1 MAIFKTNEMRK
12 VKINAYQKGLVFK
25 NGVYQRM
32 LNEGNYWLWFNEKVE
47 VYEINK
53 PFYAPVELN
62 ILLQDAALAN
72 ALQVIEVKDN
82 EIALQYENGLLK
94 QVLIAGRYTFWKGFI
109 NYEFV
114 IADISKIEITENISR
129 TVLQNK
135 LVAPYVRVFSVESY
149 EKALLFIDGKYVQ
162 TLSSGVYYWWKN
174 NITILIGKAD
184 TRMQQIEINGQE
196 ILTRDKAALRINGY
210 AQYKVTDIEKALLHN
225 KEYERQLYVAFQ
237 LALREYVGSL
247 AFDEL
252 LEKKETI
259 VPFILQ
265 SVKKAAENLGVEVNS
280 FGIRDIIL
288 PGDVK
293 EIMNQVLVAEK
304 KAQANIIMRR
314 EETAGTRSMLNTAKL
329 MEDNAMLWKLK
340 EMEYVEKIA
349 DKISNISVSGNGM
362 LIEQL
367 KQIFVSQK

>member
-1 MAIFKTNEMRK
+1 MRK

-62 ILLQDAALAN
+62 ILLEDVALAN

-94 QVLIAGRYTFWKGFI
+94 QVLTAGRYTFWKGFI

-149 EKALLFIDGKYVQ
+149 ENRSCSSMVNMFKLYLPEFTTGGKT
-162 TLSSGVYYWWKN
+162 TL
-174 NITILIGKAD
+174 
-184 TRMQQIEINGQE
+184 
-196 ILTRDKAALRINGY
+196 
-210 AQYKVTDIEKALLHN
+210 
-225 KEYERQLYVAFQ
+225 
-237 LALREYVGSL
+237 
-247 AFDEL
+247 
-252 LEKKETI
+252 
-259 VPFILQ
+259 PFS
-265 SVKKAAENLGVEVNS
+265 SVKQIPVCNKS
-280 FGIRDIIL
+280 
-288 PGDVK
+288 
-293 EIMNQVLVAEK
+293 
-304 KAQANIIMRR
+304 
-314 EETAGTRSMLNTAKL
+314 RSMGRK
-329 MEDNAMLWKLK
+329 
-340 EMEYVEKIA
+340 
-349 DKISNISVSGNGM
+349 
-362 LIEQL
+362 
-367 KQIFVSQK
+367 F

>member
-1 MAIFKTNEMRK
+1 MKK

-72 ALQVIEVKDN
+72 ALQIVEVKDN

-94 QVLIAGRYTFWKGFI
+94 QVLTAGRYTFWKGYI

-114 IADISKIEITENISR
+114 IADISKIEISENISC
-129 TVLQNK
+129 VALQNK
-135 LVAPYVRVFSVESY
+135 LVAPYVRMYTVESY

-162 TLSSGVYYWWKN
+162 MLPSGVYYWWKN

-196 ILTRDKAALRINGY
+196 ILTKDKAALRINGY
-210 AQYKVTDIEKALLHN
+210 AQYKVTDIEKALLQN

-237 LALREYVGSL
+237 LALREYVGGL

-265 SVKKAAENLGVEVNS
+265 SVKKVAENLGVEVNS